1 MYLIYLC
8 ITHVEKNQIIKIF
21 NSQIIHKDARDKD
34 YFENLQTCMNVDMF
48 SISNNKILKHDS

>member
-21 NSQIIHKDARDKD
+21 KDARDKD